1 MRVLAIKYKSSFKKL
16 CCCGCY
22 FDKVFYM
29 LNTNQ
34 LISEGDINAHWHISD
49 YANGV
54 MVIVCDDVF
63 SLLSKDDQK
72 HQSLVFAF
80 EQLYEFEL
88 SK

>member
-1 MRVLAIKYKSSFKKL
+1 
-16 CCCGCY
+16 
-22 FDKVFYM
+22 
-29 LNTNQ
+29 
-34 LISEGDINAHWHISD
+34 
-49 YANGV
+49 

-63 SLLSKDDQK
+63 SLLSKDDQL